1 MSKLPEAKVKE
12 LVLAIE
18 SLNEYDKIEIKR
30 SGRKI
35 EILRRSLYKEMVTL
49 E

>member
-12 LVLAIE
+12 LILAIE
-18 SLNEYDKIEIKR
+18 SLGKYDKLEIKR
-30 SGRKI
+30 EGNKI
-35 EILRRSLYKEMVTL
+35 EILRRSLYKELITL